1 MLTKVISDHNI
12 ELAEHRA
19 CVALLLSD
27 DYDDTELA
35 ELQQASFLELALE

>member
-19 CVALLLSD
+19 SVALLLSTD
-27 DYDDTELA
+27 DDDTELA
-35 ELQQASFLELALE
+35 EIEQESFFELALE